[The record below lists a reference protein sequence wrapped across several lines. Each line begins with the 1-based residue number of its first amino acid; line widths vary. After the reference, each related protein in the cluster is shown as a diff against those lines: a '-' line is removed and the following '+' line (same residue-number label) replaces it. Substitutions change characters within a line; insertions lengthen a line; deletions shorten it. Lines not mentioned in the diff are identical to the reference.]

1 LFVWELVE
9 DTGWTLEYIDS
20 LPFGK
25 IHERLQVIDGRNK
38 ANAEMNKKRGR

>member
-9 DTGWTLEYIDS
+9 ATGWTLDYIDS

-25 IHERLQVIDGRNK
+25 IHERIQVIDGRNK
-38 ANAEMNKKRGR
+38 AHEELAKKGKR